1 MSATDVDEGGTVAVG
16 EQAVRPRAVT
26 ITRVGAVVPL
36 PDIAPRAQQW
46 HQLGRGHSA
55 VRGDVAAPINA
66 CPTTGRVNIVG
77 GRTVVTVAPDRETTG
92 LMSTAWSVSSVVPAP
107 CAGAET
113 TMTAASMAAPV
124 AKMRETFITP
134 SPSVYAE
141 RLDMTASLCARTSQA
156 RGRRQESSLYRDL
169 IVTCGWPTFDADV
182 RWIAVRPAG
191 CPPSAWV
198 MRVSDTTL
206 MTSGPCQVGGTTH
219 P

>member
-1 MSATDVDEGGTVAVG
+1 VLGRTVSASVAMSATDVDEGGTVAVG

-26 ITRVGAVVPL
+26 ITRVGAAVPL

-66 CPTTGRVNIVG
+66 CP
-77 GRTVVTVAPDRETTG
+77 
-92 LMSTAWSVSSVVPAP
+92 TAWSVSSVVPAP

-156 RGRRQESSLYRDL
+156 RERRQESSLYRDL